1 MSVDLK
7 EAFQESLGVYLA
19 NWKVGAL
26 AGALQLIPV
35 AGGLVFV
42 NWMSAVKR
50 NEAVGESV
58 GLPGL
63 LDSDDA
69 IEKVMGSFGLLVLAT
84 ITAALGAFLPWM
96 LGLPLS
102 LGSMVGMIVLAGMVA
117 FSNAIMA
124 DKPGLS
130 FLNALAGT
138 WAFTRKQPGLML
150 KLIALCAALFVA
162 GCLALVIGL
171 IVTVPLAAGLV
182 FNVYKTVRTDVEAAA
197 AADGVELQ

>member
-42 NWMSAVKR
+42 NWMAAVKR

-69 IEKVMGSFGLLVLAT
+69 IEKVMGGFGLLVLAT
-84 ITAALGAFLPWM
+84 ITAALGAFLPT
-96 LGLPLS
+96 LIGLPLS
-102 LGSMVGMIVLAGMVA
+102 LGGMVGLIFLAGMVA

-130 FLNALAGT
+130 FLSALAGT

-150 KLIALCAALFVA
+150 KLIAVCAGLFVA
-162 GCLALVIGL
+162 GSLALVVGL
-171 IVTVPLAAGLV
+171 VVTLPLAAGFA
-182 FNVYKTVRTDVEAAA
+182 FNVYKSVRNEVETAAA
-197 AADGVELQ
+197 SDGVELQ